1 MLWQAFAC
9 QSICLFD
16 SGWLAAG
23 CWLAGSESSQDSVC
37 LRFAAESENLR
48 SSAWRNQQQIVIGA
62 CCCRSGLRDYEI
74 KLNQRS
80 AAILKL
86 RQKQRI
92 CKTVPEQQL
101 TLRAILA
108 QNSAEIATGRAL
120 GENRPKFNCQLV
132 VNRR

>member
-1 MLWQAFAC
+1 LILASWR
-9 QSICLFD
+9 
-16 SGWLAAG
+16 LAAG
-23 CWLAGSESSQDSVC
+23 WLAGSESSQDSVC

-132 VNRR
+132 VNRRCRDP

>member
-1 MLWQAFAC
+1 VNVERHLPAKASASLILASWR
-9 QSICLFD
+9 
-16 SGWLAAG
+16 LAAG
-23 CWLAGSESSQDSVC
+23 WLAGSESSQDSVC

-92 CKTVPEQQL
+92 CKTVPEQQQL

-108 QNSAEIATGRAL
+108 QNSAERATGRAL
-120 GENRPKFNCQLV
+120 GEIDRNSI
-132 VNRR
+132 VNWL